1 MTHSLQGR
9 TVAGIGETVLD
20 IVFRNNQPQA
30 AVPGGSVFNAM
41 VSLGRTAGRLIPG
54 TRLVMASQTGTDAVA
69 DLITDFMRQNGL
81 DTACIQQDPGQSTV
95 SMALLDEHNN
105 ARYEFFRDTS
115 LPPFRTPQI
124 GFRAE
129 DILLF
134 GSFFA
139 VSGATGPQT
148 REFVRAARAAGAIVY
163 YDINFRKNHPA
174 DPRTVEENIALS
186 DIVRGSDEDIENL
199 WGDPDPERV
208 YREHI
213 APRCPNYICTK
224 GAQPAEV
231 FSPGVHAV
239 FPTEPVAQVLST
251 IGAGDNFNAGIA
263 YGILR
268 NAFTRERILRLSE
281 AEWGLLVPTAMRF
294 SAAVCGSLQN
304 YVEPDFR
311 P

>member
-1 MTHSLQGR
+1 MQNR
-9 TVAGIGETVLD
+9 TVVGIGETVLD
-20 IVFRNNQPQA
+20 IVFRNMQPQA

-41 VSLGRTAGRLIPG
+41 VSLGRTAGRDCPD
-54 TRLVMASQTGTDAVA
+54 TRLLMASQAGQDAVA
-69 DLITDFMRQNGL
+69 DLITEFMAQNGL
-81 DTACIQQDPGQSTV
+81 DTSCIQQDPGQSTV
-95 SMALLDEHNN
+95 SMALLDELNN
-105 ARYEFFRDTS
+105 ARYEFFRDRE

-124 GFRAE
+124 AFRPE

-148 REFVRAARAAGAIVY
+148 RELVQAARAAGAIIY
-163 YDINFRKNHPA
+163 YDINFRRNHPA

-186 DIVRGSDEDIENL
+186 DIVRGSDEDIQNL
-199 WGDPDPERV
+199 WGDPDPARV
-208 YREHI
+208 YRERI

-231 FSPGVHAV
+231 FSPGVHAC
-239 FPTEPVAQVLST
+239 FETEPVARVVST
-251 IGAGDNFNAGIA
+251 IGAGDNFNAGIV

-268 NAFTRERILRLSE
+268 HGFTRERLRSLSE
-281 AEWGLLVPTAMRF
+281 ADWRLLVPTAMRF
-294 SAAVCGSLQN
+294 SAEVCGSLQN
-304 YVEPDFR
+304 YVGPDFQ

>member
-1 MTHSLQGR
+1 MSFVLQAEQRGRAFCDTDGTQKSPWQIFRDHGWNWARLMICNEPSRLGQGLDYVLAGAKKLQEYGYHFALDFMMSDGWSNPMTQPTPASL
-9 TVAGIGETVLD
+9 
-20 IVFRNNQPQA
+20 
-30 AVPGGSVFNAM
+30 
-41 VSLGRTAGRLIPG
+41 
-54 TRLVMASQTGTDAVA
+54 A
-69 DLITDFMRQNGL
+69 DLT
-81 DTACIQQDPGQSTV
+81 
-95 SMALLDEHNN
+95 H
-105 ARYEFFRDTS
+105 
-115 LPPFRTPQI
+115 
-124 GFRAE
+124 AE
-129 DILLF
+129 RVKAWHDYVYK
-134 GSFFA
+134 A
-139 VSGATGPQT
+139 VSALKAQGTAPEIVQVGNEISNGAFWPTG
-148 REFVRAARAAGAIVY
+148 RVFYGEEKRAR
-163 YDINFRKNHPA
+163 
-174 DPRTVEENIALS
+174 S
-186 DIVRGSDEDIENL
+186 SDEDIENL

-281 AEWGLLVPTAMRF
+281 ADWDLLVPTAMRF

-304 YVEPDFR
+304 YVEPDFWR
-311 P
+311 NL